1 MKENSLIA
9 LRARPVVS
17 ALIAALPE
25 GAVLIGADVTERS
38 AGIWRRD
45 RLLAQVL
52 VRPQNTTKTSIAL
65 RICHEHH
72 QPVVPQGGLTN
83 AQDVVISTGKM
94 NPIEE
99 IPANK
104 QTMVVQAGVILQSIQ
119 ETDAEAGLMFPLDLD
134 GRDSCTIGGNLA
146 TNAGGNR
153 VIRYGMARD
162 MVLGLEAVMADGTVI
177 SSMHRMIKNNAG
189 YDLRQWFLGTE
200 GALGVITR
208 AVLRCRE

>member
-1 MKENSLIA
+1 MKENSLTA

-45 RLLAQVL
+45 HLLAQVL
-52 VRPQNTTKTSIAL
+52 IRPQNTTETSISL
-65 RICHEHH
+65 RICYEHH

-83 AQDVVISTGKM
+83 AQDIVISTEKM

-99 IPANK
+99 ILANK

-119 ETDAEAGLMFPLDLD
+119 ETDAEAGLMFLLDLG
-134 GRDSCTIGGNLA
+134 GRDSCTI
-146 TNAGGNR
+146 GGNR

-162 MVLGLEAVMADGTVI
+162 MILGLEAVMADGTVI
-177 SSMHRMIKNNAG
+177 SCMHRMIKNNAG
-189 YDLRQWFLGTE
+189 YDLKQWFLGTE